1 MKLVV
6 PEPETAALTTFL
18 SEREGRVTS
27 RISAVEVGRAVRRA
41 AFASLAQRA
50 NGVLSSIAFIELS
63 AEIARLAGE
72 LDPPTLRSL
81 DAVHVASALSLG
93 ADAGP
98 FVAYDI
104 RLVEAA
110 LAAGLEVTAPA

>member
-1 MKLVV
+1 M
-6 PEPETAALTTFL
+6 
-18 SEREGRVTS
+18 TS

-41 AFASLAQRA
+41 SEPELIERA
-50 NGVLSSIAFIELS
+50 NGVLRSIAFVELS

-72 LDPPTLRSL
+72 LDPPTLRRL

-104 RLVEAA
+104 RLTEAA
-110 LAAGLEVTAPA
+110 ATAGLEVTAPA